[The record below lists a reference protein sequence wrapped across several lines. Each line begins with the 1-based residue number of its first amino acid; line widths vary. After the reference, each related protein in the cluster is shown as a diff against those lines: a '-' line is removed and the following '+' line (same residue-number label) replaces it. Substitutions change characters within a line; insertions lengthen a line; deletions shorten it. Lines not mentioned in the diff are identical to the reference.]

1 MRGRVEL
8 RVDGRR
14 VGSTAREL
22 NPAGQYLPLGTSD
35 LSAGLHVAELR
46 VSAPLLSPE
55 SGGRPHGLGPLV
67 LEPLA
72 TETVFAVSSAE
83 ARALC
88 GRRFDWLAAAG

>member
-22 NPAGQYLPLGTSD
+22 NPAGQYLPLGASD

-46 VSAPLLSPE
+46 VSAPLLSPGVRGP
-55 SGGRPHGLGPLV
+55 STGLGPLV

-72 TETVFAVSSAE
+72 TETVFAVSSSE

-88 GRRFDWLAAAG
+88 GRRFDWLAVAG